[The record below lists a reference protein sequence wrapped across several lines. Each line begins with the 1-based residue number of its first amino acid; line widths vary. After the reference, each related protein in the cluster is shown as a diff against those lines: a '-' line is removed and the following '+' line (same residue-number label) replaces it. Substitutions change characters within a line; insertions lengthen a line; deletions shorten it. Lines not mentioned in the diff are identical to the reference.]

1 MIGVKFVSC
10 MNDMYEIVIEG
21 TNVSIHNERVADTA
35 NVQFQFRLLSLK
47 IDTVYKTFYCMN
59 TWDCTTLSKIERIY
73 RGCFTAFKVNAYH

>member
-59 TWDCTTLSKIERIY
+59 T
-73 RGCFTAFKVNAYH
+73 